1 MSAVATI
8 AQIPTA
14 SWSVDPVHSSI
25 GFGVK
30 HLGVSTYRGTF
41 PGVTGRIETRDGALA
56 SVEGTVRIDSL
67 VTSDANLTGHLLAP
81 DFFEAVTY
89 PEARFASTRIE
100 QRADGGF
107 RAEGRLTLR
116 GVTQPVVLDGE
127 IEGVGS
133 DLYGNEKIGLIAK
146 GSIDRTAFGISWNTP
161 LANGALALA
170 ETVTLDFH
178 VEGVAEGVA
187 EAAADAA
194 TATDASAEAVA

>member
-1 MSAVATI
+1 MSAVAI
-8 AQIPTA
+8 PVQIPTA

-25 GFGVK
+25 GSGVK
-30 HLGVSTYRGTF
+30 HLGVSTYRGSF
-41 PGVTGRIETRDGALA
+41 PGVTGRIETRDGALT

-67 VTSDANLTGHLLAP
+67 VTADAILTGHLLAP
-81 DFFEAVTY
+81 DFFEAATY
-89 PEARFASTRIE
+89 PEAHFASTRIE
-100 QRADGGF
+100 QRVDGGF
-107 RAEGRLTLR
+107 RIEGRITVR

-133 DLYGNEKIGLIAK
+133 DLYGNEKIGLIAN

-178 VEGVAEGVA
+178 VEGVTDTD
-187 EAAADAA
+187 ADAS
-194 TATDASAEAVA
+194 TEAVA

>member
-1 MSAVATI
+1 MPAVATI

-30 HLGVSTYRGTF
+30 HLGVSTYRGSF
-41 PGVTGRIETRDGALA
+41 PGVTGRIETRDGVLA
-56 SVEGTVRIDSL
+56 AVEGTVRIDSL
-67 VTSDANLTGHLLAP
+67 VTADAKLTGHLLAP
-81 DFFEAVTY
+81 DFFEAAAY
-89 PEARFASTRIE
+89 PEARFASTRVE

-107 RAEGRLTLR
+107 RVEGELTLR

-133 DLYGNEKIGLIAK
+133 DPYGNEKIGLIAK

-170 ETVTLDFH
+170 ERVTLDFH
-178 VEGVAEGVA
+178 VEGVAEAVA
-187 EAAADAA
+187 D
-194 TATDASAEAVA
+194 TSAEAVA